1 MHSVYVHSKNCS
13 QWDKSPI
20 AFETWVYLAKQS
32 GHFLNYKSLTKD
44 TSLNTNDKFSCLTLK
59 LKHLQLEV
67 E

>member
-1 MHSVYVHSKNCS
+1 MHSVYVDSKNCS